1 MEGYPNSMQS
11 TTPIDASG
19 LDEGESTLTKVIG
32 SMFICSNPDVVNNEE
47 PDRVASTKEDL
58 KYVDNEIQE
67 DYMSEMSKA
76 LQSDGRIGS
85 ISDDQKYLES
95 EMDQISEE
103 NDSDDNV
110 SAYELVSSIDF
121 KISNSQHRRSD
132 KLTTPFGVNRFVA
145 LCKTSMESEITIN
158 QTESQDEIEN
168 TRDDIREGVSLVE
181 ETGSIL
187 QEYIEEDNVK
197 CEEKIE
203 RFAERS
209 KVELEVHAEE
219 SNEGNE
225 EKFEVREDSTEETLE
240 EKPCLMFETGLEN
253 CSLSVITDVEVE
265 TIDDKTE
272 LDCEKCDEE
281 DIVIEREEIFRDVLC
296 EKVDFDINPSLL
308 YRSLDTQSWDMAHEI
323 LRRSPEE
330 ARTWVYCLGKEASD
344 YEWIFLPIHVA
355 CFSGAPFDLVT
366 NLVKAFP
373 PGLRMAATGGKLP
386 LHIACETL
394 ANSNVIT
401 FLHSTYSEALYAIDN
416 SGNTPLQET
425 MFSESKSGR
434 TRVMKLLTSLQ
445 AVEGHIGDDENA
457 LPKAKPTHDVKV
469 GKFFKKWH
477 RSTTFKRH
485 ARSAL

>member
-1 MEGYPNSMQS
+1 MEAYPNLMQS
-11 TTPIDASG
+11 TTPIDTSG

-47 PDRVASTKEDL
+47 PDCVDSTKEDL
-58 KYVDNEIQE
+58 KYVDNETQE
-67 DYMSEMSKA
+67 DYMSEMSRT

-85 ISDDQKYLES
+85 FSDDHKCVES
-95 EMDQISEE
+95 EMDQIAEE
-103 NDSDDNV
+103 NDSDDHV

-121 KISNSQHRRSD
+121 GSSNGQHRRGD
-132 KLTTPFGVNRFVA
+132 RQMAPVRVNRFVA
-145 LCKTSMESEITIN
+145 LCKTSMESEITVN

-187 QEYIEEDNVK
+187 PEYIEEDNVK
-197 CEEKIE
+197 CEEKRE
-203 RFAERS
+203 GCAERS
-209 KVELEVHAEE
+209 KVEVEVNAEE
-219 SNEGNE
+219 SNEENE
-225 EKFEVREDSTEETLE
+225 EKCEVREDSTEETLE
-240 EKPCLMFETGLEN
+240 DKPCLMFETGLEN
-253 CSLSVITDVEVE
+253 CSLSVITDVEVD

-272 LDCEKCDEE
+272 VDCEKCDEE

-296 EKVDFDINPSLL
+296 KKVDFDNDPSLL
-308 YRSLDTQSWDMAHEI
+308 YRSLDTQSWDMAYEI

-330 ARTWVYCLGKEASD
+330 ARTWVYSLEKEASE

-355 CFSGAPFDLVT
+355 CFSGAPFGLIT

-373 PGLRMAATGGKLP
+373 PGVRMAATGGKLP

-394 ANSNVIT
+394 AHSNVIT

-445 AVEGHIGDDENA
+445 AIEGQNGDDENA
-457 LPKAKPTHDVKV
+457 VPKAKPTHDAKV